1 MSDHWRETSPGDVA
15 DIVMGQYPPIPSLPV
30 PSPLKGEGELEGV
43 WNAAAL
49 DGVAW
54 AGLR

>member
-30 PSPLKGEGELEGV
+30 LSLKGEGELEGV